1 MRNKETGE
9 FELVVGDRQLL
20 SGFFIGVLLLAVVF
34 AMGYVLGQNSPRS
47 TKLATEAVAANTG
60 APSRPQ
66 PASPAEPKP
75 DTTTA
80 AATPPGDTQA
90 GAAGAADAPPQ
101 PTTQPARDPSAPAA
115 TSPAPAASAPPVS
128 APAPPP
134 ETDPPNASYLQVA
147 AQASRSSAEAVMKTL
162 KESGFP
168 AILRAGPNN
177 LTAVWVGPYTDRKPL
192 AEAKGKLEKAGFN
205 PIIRKP

>member
-34 AMGYVLGQNSPRS
+34 AMGYVLGQNSPHS
-47 TKLATEAVAANTG
+47 TKLVTDAAVNTG
-60 APSRPQ
+60 APNRPE

-75 DTTTA
+75 DTA
-80 AATPPGDTQA
+80 AATTPVDDTKA
-90 GAAGAADAPPQ
+90 GGADSPPQ
-101 PTTQPARDPSAPAA
+101 PTTQPAHDPSAPAA
-115 TSPAPAASAPPVS
+115 AQQAPPQAA
-128 APAPPP
+128 APEP
-134 ETDPPNASYLQVA
+134 ESDPSNASYLQVNVL
-147 AQASRSSAEAVMKTL
+147 ASRTSAEAVMKTL
-162 KESGFP
+162 KEGGFP
-168 AILRAGPNN
+168 VILHPGPGS
-177 LTAVWVGPYTDRKPL
+177 LTAVWVGPFTDRKPL

>member
-47 TKLATEAVAANTG
+47 TKLATEAVATSTG
-60 APSRPQ
+60 VPSRPQ

-75 DTTTA
+75 GTMAAA
-80 AATPPGDTQA
+80 AATPPDNAQA
-90 GAAGAADAPPQ
+90 GVTTAADAPPE
-101 PTTQPARDPSAPAA
+101 PTTQPAHDPSAPAA
-115 TSPAPAASAPPVS
+115 APPPSAPVS
-128 APAPPP
+128 AA
-134 ETDPPNASYLQVA
+134 EADPPNASYLQVA

-162 KESGFP
+162 KENGFP
-168 AILRAGPNN
+168 VVLRAGPNN
-177 LTAVWVGPYTDRKPL
+177 LTAVWVGPYIDRKPL

-205 PIIRKP
+205 PILKKP

>member
-34 AMGYVLGQNSPRS
+34 AMGYELGQNSPKS
-47 TKLATEAVAANTG
+47 NKVAADATATNAGDTD
-60 APSRPQ
+60 RPQ
-66 PASPAEPKP
+66 PASPVETKP
-75 DTTTA
+75 GGTVA
-80 AATPPGDTQA
+80 PSTQA
-90 GAAGAADAPPQ
+90 GETPADATPQ
-101 PTTQPARDPSAPAA
+101 PTTQPAREPSAPASS
-115 TSPAPAASAPPVS
+115 TAAAAPPEPVEH
-128 APAPPP
+128 AAPPP
-134 ETDPPNASYLQVA
+134 VESDAANASFLQVT

-168 AILRAGPNN
+168 ATLRELPNK
-177 LTAVWVGPYTDRKPL
+177 LTAVWVGPYTERKPL

-205 PIIRKP
+205 PIIKKP

>member
-47 TKLATEAVAANTG
+47 TKLATEAVATNTG
-60 APSRPQ
+60 APNRPQ

-75 DTTTA
+75 DTTAAAPAPGDAEARATA
-80 AATPPGDTQA
+80 AADV
-90 GAAGAADAPPQ
+90 PPQ
-101 PTTQPARDPSAPAA
+101 PSTQPALDPSAPAA
-115 TSPAPAASAPPVS
+115 APPASAPVS
-128 APAPPP
+128 TAEA
-134 ETDPPNASYLQVA
+134 DPPNASYLQVNVL
-147 AQASRSSAEAVMKTL
+147 ASRSSAEAVMKTL

-168 AILRAGPNN
+168 VILHAGPNN

>member
-60 APSRPQ
+60 APNRPQ

-75 DTTTA
+75 DTAA

-90 GAAGAADAPPQ
+90 GATTATDAPPQ
-101 PTTQPARDPSAPAA
+101 PTTQPAHDPSAPAA
-115 TSPAPAASAPPVS
+115 APLVS
-128 APAPPP
+128 APAS
-134 ETDPPNASYLQVA
+134 EAEVDPPNASYLQVTA
-147 AQASRSSAEAVMKTL
+147 SASRSSAEAVMKTL

-168 AILRAGPNN
+168 ATLRAGPNN

>member
-90 GAAGAADAPPQ
+90 RPVGARRHPTSARSVRAAGL
-101 PTTQPARDPSAPAA
+101 R
-115 TSPAPAASAPPVS
+115 
-128 APAPPP
+128 
-134 ETDPPNASYLQVA
+134 
-147 AQASRSSAEAVMKTL
+147 SRSAA
-162 KESGFP
+162 
-168 AILRAGPNN
+168 
-177 LTAVWVGPYTDRKPL
+177 
-192 AEAKGKLEKAGFN
+192 
-205 PIIRKP
+205 

>member
-60 APSRPQ
+60 APNRPL

-75 DTTTA
+75 DTAA
-80 AATPPGDTQA
+80 AATPPDDGKA
-90 GAAGAADAPPQ
+90 GAAVAADAPPQ
-101 PTTQPARDPSAPAA
+101 PTTQPAHDPSAPATTQPASA
-115 TSPAPAASAPPVS
+115 TAAPPASAPVS
-128 APAPPP
+128 AA
-134 ETDPPNASYLQVA
+134 EADPPNASYLQVNVL
-147 AQASRSSAEAVMKTL
+147 ASRSSAEAVMRTL

-168 AILRAGPNN
+168 VILHAGPNN
-177 LTAVWVGPYTDRKPL
+177 LTAVWVGPFTDRKPL
-192 AEAKGKLEKAGFN
+192 AEPKGKLEKAGFN

>member
-47 TKLATEAVAANTG
+47 SKVATEAATANTG
-60 APSRPQ
+60 APDRPQ

-75 DTTTA
+75 NTTA
-80 AATPPGDTQA
+80 AATPPESAKAGDN
-90 GAAGAADAPPQ
+90 AAAEAAPQ
-101 PTTQPARDPSAPAA
+101 PTTQPAREPSAPTPTPPAA
-115 TSPAPAASAPPVS
+115 TPAAE
-128 APAPPP
+128 P
-134 ETDPPNASYLQVA
+134 EADAANASYLQVT

-168 AILRAGPNN
+168 ATLRAGPNN

-205 PIIRKP
+205 PIIKKP

>member
-47 TKLATEAVAANTG
+47 TKLATEAVATNNG
-60 APSRPQ
+60 ASNRPM

-75 DTTTA
+75 DTNPVTA
-80 AATPPGDTQA
+80 PPTQDA
-90 GAAGAADAPPQ
+90 QGASGTAADAPPQ

-115 TSPAPAASAPPVS
+115 TAPAPVPAPAAA
-128 APAPPP
+128 APA
-134 ETDPPNASYLQVA
+134 ETDPPNASYLQVT
-147 AQASRSSAEAVMKTL
+147 ASASKSSAEGVMKSL

-168 AILRAGPNN
+168 ATLRAGPNN
-177 LTAVWVGPYTDRKPL
+177 LTAVWVGPYTERKQL

>member
-47 TKLATEAVAANTG
+47 PKLATEGVATNTG
-60 APSRPQ
+60 APNRPQ

-75 DTTTA
+75 DTTAA
-80 AATPPGDTQA
+80 AATPTGDAEARGT
-90 GAAGAADAPPQ
+90 AASDAPPQ
-101 PTTQPARDPSAPAA
+101 PTTQPARDPSAPA
-115 TSPAPAASAPPVS
+115 PAPPASATAAPPVS
-128 APAPPP
+128 APVSAA
-134 ETDPPNASYLQVA
+134 EDLANTSYLQVTA
-147 AQASRSSAEAVMKTL
+147 SASRSSAEAVMKTL
-162 KESGFP
+162 EEGGYP
-168 AILRAGPNN
+168 VILHNGPGT

-192 AEAKGKLEKAGFN
+192 AEAKSKLEKAGFN

>member
-47 TKLATEAVAANTG
+47 TKLATEAVATNTG
-60 APSRPQ
+60 APNRPQ

-75 DTTTA
+75 DTTAAAVTPTGDAEAGATTA
-80 AATPPGDTQA
+80 AE
-90 GAAGAADAPPQ
+90 APPQ
-101 PTTQPARDPSAPAA
+101 PTTHPARDPSAPAA
-115 TSPAPAASAPPVS
+115 TPPASASAVPPTSAPVS
-128 APAPPP
+128 A
-134 ETDPPNASYLQVA
+134 EEVDLPNASYLQVNVL
-147 AQASRSSAEAVMKTL
+147 ASRSSAEAVMKTL

-168 AILRAGPNN
+168 VILHAGPNN
-177 LTAVWVGPYTDRKPL
+177 LTAV
-192 AEAKGKLEKAGFN
+192 
-205 PIIRKP
+205 

>member
-47 TKLATEAVAANTG
+47 TKLATEAVATNTG
-60 APSRPQ
+60 APNRPQ
-66 PASPAEPKP
+66 PASPAEPN
-75 DTTTA
+75 
-80 AATPPGDTQA
+80 
-90 GAAGAADAPPQ
+90 APPQ
-101 PTTQPARDPSAPAA
+101 PTTQPAHDPSAPAA
-115 TSPAPAASAPPVS
+115 APLVS
-128 APAPPP
+128 APAS
-134 ETDPPNASYLQVA
+134 EAEVDPPNASYLQVTA
-147 AQASRSSAEAVMKTL
+147 SASRSSAEAVMKTL

-168 AILRAGPNN
+168 VVLHASPNN

>member
-60 APSRPQ
+60 APNRPQ

-75 DTTTA
+75 ETTA
-80 AATPPGDTQA
+80 AATPPHH
-90 GAAGAADAPPQ
+90 AAGAR
-101 PTTQPARDPSAPAA
+101 TVGARGRATGPHFRCAA
-115 TSPAPAASAPPVS
+115 
-128 APAPPP
+128 
-134 ETDPPNASYLQVA
+134 
-147 AQASRSSAEAVMKTL
+147 
-162 KESGFP
+162 
-168 AILRAGPNN
+168 
-177 LTAVWVGPYTDRKPL
+177 
-192 AEAKGKLEKAGFN
+192 
-205 PIIRKP
+205 

>member
-47 TKLATEAVAANTG
+47 PKLATEPVATNTG
-60 APSRPQ
+60 APNRPQ
-66 PASPAEPKP
+66 PASPPEPKP
-75 DTTTA
+75 DTTA
-80 AATPPGDTQA
+80 VATPPGDAQA
-90 GAAGAADAPPQ
+90 GANTAADTPPQ

-115 TSPAPAASAPPVS
+115 SQPATVPPVS
-128 APAPPP
+128 APVSEA
-134 ETDPPNASYLQVA
+134 ESDPPNASYLQVT

-162 KESGFP
+162 RESGFP
-168 AILRAGPNN
+168 AVLRAGPNN
-177 LTAVWVGPYTDRKPL
+177 LTAVWVGPFTDRKPL

-205 PIIRKP
+205 PIVKKP

>member
-20 SGFFIGVLLLAVVF
+20 SGFFIAVLLLAVVF

-47 TKLATEAVAANTG
+47 TKLATEAAATNTG
-60 APSRPQ
+60 APNRPQ

-75 DTTTA
+75 DTTA
-80 AATPPGDTQA
+80 AVSPPGDAEA
-90 GAAGAADAPPQ
+90 GATTAPDAPPQ
-101 PTTQPARDPSAPAA
+101 PTTQPARDPSVPAA
-115 TSPAPAASAPPVS
+115 TQPAAAPPVS
-128 APAPPP
+128 APVA
-134 ETDPPNASYLQVA
+134 EAEADPPNASYLQVT

-162 KESGFP
+162 RESGFP

-177 LTAVWVGPYTDRKPL
+177 LTAVWVGPFTDRKPL

>member
-20 SGFFIGVLLLAVVF
+20 SGFFIAVLLLAVVF

-47 TKLATEAVAANTG
+47 TKLATEAAATNTG
-60 APSRPQ
+60 APNRPQ
-66 PASPAEPKP
+66 PASPAVPKP
-75 DTTTA
+75 ETTA
-80 AATPPGDTQA
+80 AATPPEDAQA
-90 GAAGAADAPPQ
+90 GATPATDAPPQ
-101 PTTQPARDPSAPAA
+101 PTTHPARDPSAPTA
-115 TSPAPAASAPPVS
+115 APPVS
-128 APAPPP
+128 TSVAPP
-134 ETDPPNASYLQVA
+134 ETDPPNASYLQVT
-147 AQASRSSAEAVMKTL
+147 AQASKSSAEGVMKTL

-168 AILRAGPNN
+168 ATLRAGPNN
-177 LTAVWVGPYTDRKPL
+177 LTAVWVGPYTERKQL

>member
-47 TKLATEAVAANTG
+47 TKLATEAVATNTG
-60 APSRPQ
+60 APNRPQ
-66 PASPAEPKP
+66 PASAAEPKP
-75 DTTTA
+75 DTTAASTPPDDAKAGATA
-80 AATPPGDTQA
+80 AADALPP
-90 GAAGAADAPPQ
+90 
-101 PTTQPARDPSAPAA
+101 PTTQPARAPSPPAA
-115 TSPAPAASAPPVS
+115 APPVS
-128 APAPPP
+128 APAS
-134 ETDPPNASYLQVA
+134 EAEADPPNASYLQVT

-162 KESGFP
+162 RESGFP

-177 LTAVWVGPYTDRKPL
+177 LTAVWVGPFTDRKPL